1 MKRCTG
7 CGRLSSQP
15 LGLNSKREYYLT
27 CCPDSNY
34 KDVTAVEWLW
44 NELCDKG
51 YFKKLPISEIKQ
63 AKQMEK
69 EQIETAWRNGD
80 NDSMYSPKEL
90 DQQAEKYYNETFTST
105 PPNENPSATRIGQS

>member
-1 MKRCTG
+1 MA
-7 CGRLSSQP
+7 QQ
-15 LGLNSKREYYLT
+15 
-27 CCPDSNY
+27 
-34 KDVTAVEWLW
+34 TAVSWLQDKLNNVKPTQFCSIETIKEWV
-44 NELCDKG
+44 E
-51 YFKKLPISEIKQ
+51 Q

>member
-15 LGLNSKREYYLT
+15 LGLNSKGEYYLT

-51 YFKKLPISEIKQ
+51 YFKKLPIFEIKQ

-69 EQIETAWRNGD
+69 EQIIAAFDIACEDDDRIGR
-80 NDSMYSPKEL
+80 E
-90 DQQAEKYYNETFTST
+90 YYNETFTSIPQDET
-105 PPNENPSATRIGQS
+105 PFAIETEQS

>member
-1 MKRCTG
+1 LIKTNNMKRCTG

-15 LGLNSKREYYLT
+15 LGLNSKGEYYLT

-69 EQIETAWRNGD
+69 EQIINAHLEGWSDAYDYLQDNG
-80 NDSMYSPKEL
+80 SKPAR
-90 DQQAEKYYNETFTST
+90 QAEEYYNETYK
-105 PPNENPSATRIGQS
+105 